1 MKALGRPFHGY
12 IERET
17 KVSLICLVR
26 YDNNHYSVPSSY
38 AKQRVSLRAYAQR
51 IVLVANQQI
60 IATHKRSFNRHDYL
74 FKAWYY
80 VPILKHKPGAL
91 RNGAPFKEWALPD
104 ALQHIQKR
112 YLERLGGDREFV
124 DLLYL
129 IQQYDMGHSDQCL

>member
-1 MKALGRPFHGY
+1 M
-12 IERET
+12 
-17 KVSLICLVR
+17 
-26 YDNNHYSVPSSY
+26 
-38 AKQRVSLRAYAQR
+38 
-51 IVLVANQQI
+51 VANQQI

-74 FKAWYY
+74 FKAWHY

-129 IQQYDMGHSDQCL
+129 IHRLTEPKIDPLPVSHDYPQLVVAPEANSQRYEPLRHQEGSQ